1 MLKAGIYLDV
11 ENLVRCGGR
20 FMRFRVIKD
29 LVEAQGATVLR
40 ANAYMARDAMR
51 EAADADFRR
60 RKDEYRF
67 AVRKAGFHLV
77 LKDVQ
82 RYRGA
87 DGEEVSKANADL
99 DLAVDALLQAD
110 NLDYVLLGSGD
121 GDFIQLVRAL
131 QNRGKRVDVLS
142 FSHTST
148 ELRRQADYHFSG
160 YLMPGVLPMRETPS
174 RLRGTMHGVNEEK
187 GFAFLSVHTGLAV
200 GDQRDDIFLHISDFH
215 SADGQPVGNQSFAA
229 LKTREA
235 VIEFDMKEQA
245 DGRFKAVNALE
256 MPEPL

>member
-20 FMRFRVIKD
+20 SMRFRVIKD
-29 LVEAQGATVLR
+29 LVAAQQATVLR
-40 ANAYMARDAMR
+40 ANAYMARDPMR
-51 EAADADFRR
+51 EGSDLEYRR
-60 RKDEYRF
+60 RKEEYRF

-77 LKDVQ
+77 LKEVQ

-87 DGEEVSKANADL
+87 DGEEVSKANSDL

-110 NLDYVLLGSGD
+110 NLDYILLGSGD

-131 QNRGKRVDVLS
+131 QNRGKRVDLLS
-142 FSHTST
+142 FSNTST
-148 ELRRQADYHFSG
+148 ELRRQVDYHFSG
-160 YLMPGVLPMRETPS
+160 YLVPGILPQRETPA

-187 GFAFLSVHTGLAV
+187 GFAFLSVHTGLSV
-200 GDQRDDIFLHISDFH
+200 DDQRDDIFLHISEFQSH
-215 SADGQPVGNQSFAA
+215 DGQPVSNQSFAA

-235 VIEFDMKEQA
+235 VIEFELKEQA
-245 DGRFKAVNALE
+245 DGRFKAINASE
-256 MPEPL
+256 MPDPL